1 LQNEVLKRELID
13 SGKAATATLK
23 RALRAVE
30 RSDAKIETAAAASL
44 AAQQLI
50 RSRWQPSNR
59 I

>member
-1 LQNEVLKRELID
+1 VLKRELID